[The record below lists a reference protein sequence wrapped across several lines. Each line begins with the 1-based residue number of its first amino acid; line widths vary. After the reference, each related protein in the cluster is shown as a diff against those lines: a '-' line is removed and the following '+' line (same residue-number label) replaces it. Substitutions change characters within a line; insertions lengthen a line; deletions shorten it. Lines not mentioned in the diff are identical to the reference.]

1 MAKRRP
7 HRSKKDQ
14 PTEEQ
19 LVAEH
24 RAPVSWPGMVVAV
37 FRQRSWMQCSQSGQR
52 LVEGGFG
59 AADPSY
65 AEWLVEIYGNRSE
78 WDRLDEE
85 QLKSPPIL

>member
-24 RAPVSWPGMVVAV
+24 RRRCRGPEWWSRYSGAELDA
-37 FRQRSWMQCSQSGQR
+37 MQSKGQR
-52 LVEGGFG
+52 LVDEGFG
-59 AADPSY
+59 SADPQY
-65 AEWLVEIYGNRSE
+65 AAWLVDL
-78 WDRLDEE
+78 WK
-85 QLKSPPIL
+85 QK

>member
-24 RAPVSWPGMVVAV
+24 RRRCRGPEWWSRYSDAELDL
-37 FRQRSWMQCSQSGQR
+37 MQSKGQR
-52 LVEGGFG
+52 LVADGFG
-59 AADPSY
+59 SADHQYAA
-65 AEWLVEIYGNRSE
+65 WLVDL
-78 WDRLDEE
+78 WK
-85 QLKSPPIL
+85 LK

>member
-24 RAPVSWPGMVVAV
+24 RRRCRGPEWWSQYSDAELD
-37 FRQRSWMQCSQSGQR
+37 QMQSRGQR
-52 LVEGGFG
+52 LVADGFG
-59 AADPSY
+59 SADPQY
-65 AEWLVEIYGNRSE
+65 AAWLVAL
-78 WDRLDEE
+78 WK
-85 QLKSPPIL
+85 QK